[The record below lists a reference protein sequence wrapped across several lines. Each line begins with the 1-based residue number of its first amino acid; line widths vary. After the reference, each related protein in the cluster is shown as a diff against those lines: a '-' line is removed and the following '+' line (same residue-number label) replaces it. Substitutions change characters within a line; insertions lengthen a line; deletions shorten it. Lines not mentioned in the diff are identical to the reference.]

1 MCVSP
6 ALVALS
12 SFLLPVKP
20 FGPTTAP
27 STAASLRFLSAL
39 AELLTI
45 WAMTTVAA
53 PPSDFMSSSR
63 SARNVRS
70 CCSIRL
76 HSR

>member
-1 MCVSP
+1 M
-6 ALVALS
+6 ALS
-12 SFLLPVKP
+12 SFLFPVRP
-20 FGPTTAP
+20 FGPTTAL
-27 STAASLRFLSAL
+27 SIAASLRFLSAVF
-39 AELLTI
+39 ELLTI

-70 CCSIRL
+70 CCSMRL